1 MDYTYS
7 LWNSL
12 DQHTGWVAF
21 PFSRGSSQPRV
32 QGIKPRSPALQ
43 VDSLPAELQGKTK
56 NIGMSSLPLLQWIF
70 PTQESN
76 WGILHCRQILY
87 QLSYQG
93 SPCRAMQVGLFQ
105 CIEGLNR
112 KKTQLGTLS
121 ASPQAKT
128 SVFSCLQTQTGIHNI
143 SSPSSQT
150 CGLRL
155 KLYHQ
160 LFWVSSLVTAHLGT
174 SWPS

>member
-87 QLSYQG
+87 QLSYLG
-93 SPCRAMQVGLFQ
+93 SPCRAMQVCLFQ
-105 CIEGLNR
+105 SIEGLNR
-112 KKTQLGTLS
+112 KKTQLGRI
-121 ASPQAKT
+121 
-128 SVFSCLQTQTGIHNI
+128 FSLCQSSSQNI
-143 SSPSSQT
+143 SLLLPPDSDWNSQ
-150 CGLRL
+150 
-155 KLYHQ
+155 YQ
-160 LFWVSSLVTAHLGT
+160 LS
-174 SWPS
+174 